1 MEAGPGNAVPEP
13 REPRPRVAVLAPN
26 PLLTVTVEAR
36 GNDGDDVHL
45 HPGGQG
51 VWVARMAAELGAETV
66 VCGLIGGE
74 TGAVLGPLLEQEHG
88 ERRLVETAGNSGC
101 YVIDRR
107 SGERELISD
116 ALADPPSRHEA
127 DGLFSI
133 TCAAAL
139 ESAAL
144 VVTNPYPL
152 DALPPQFF
160 PDLIADAR
168 ANGTPVLADLSSPR
182 LDSALEAK
190 PDVVK
195 INSWELSEFA
205 SSPVDTPEQLMAAA
219 RRLHESAAGTVVITR
234 GSEPALAIVGGEA
247 WELVPPSF
255 ERGSREGC
263 GDAMMGALAVG
274 WSRGLDWKEAL
285 VLGAATGAANFLRH
299 GLGTATRDVVES
311 LIDRVEL
318 RPA

>member
-1 MEAGPGNAVPEP
+1 
-13 REPRPRVAVLAPN
+13 VAILAPN
-26 PLLTVTVEAR
+26 PLLAVTIEAK
-36 GNDGDDVHL
+36 GSDGDDVHL

-74 TGAVLGPLLEQEHG
+74 TGAVLGPLLEHERG
-88 ERRLVETAGNSGC
+88 EPRLVETAGNTGC

-107 SGERELISD
+107 SGERRLISD
-116 ALADPPSRHEA
+116 SLAEPPSRHEA
-127 DGLFSI
+127 DELFSI
-133 TCAAAL
+133 ACAAAL

-144 VVTNPYPL
+144 VVCNPYP
-152 DALPPQFF
+152 DDGLPLEFF
-160 PDLIADAR
+160 ADLVADAR
-168 ANGTPVLADLSSPR
+168 ANGTPVLADLSTPR
-182 LDSALEAK
+182 LDSALEAD

-205 SSPVDTPEQLMAAA
+205 SSPVDSPEQLMAAA
-219 RRLHESAAGTVVITR
+219 RRLHESGAGTVVITR
-234 GSEPALAIVGGEA
+234 GAEPALVLADGEA
-247 WELVPPSF
+247 WELVPPRF

-263 GDAMMGALAVG
+263 GDSMMGALAVG
-274 WSRGLDWKEAL
+274 WARGLDRKEAL
-285 VLGAATGAANFLRH
+285 VLGAATGAASFLRH

-311 LIDRVEL
+311 LIERVEL

>member
-1 MEAGPGNAVPEP
+1 MAI
-13 REPRPRVAVLAPN
+13 LAPN
-26 PLLTVTVEAR
+26 PLLAVTIEVK
-36 GNDGDDVHL
+36 GSDGDDVHL

-74 TGAVLGPLLEQEHG
+74 TGAVLGPLLEHERG
-88 ERRLVETAGNSGC
+88 EPRLVETAGNTGC

-107 SGERELISD
+107 SGERRLISD
-116 ALADPPSRHEA
+116 SLAEPPSRHEA
-127 DGLFSI
+127 DELFSI
-133 TCAAAL
+133 ACAAAL

-144 VVTNPYPL
+144 VVCNPYP
-152 DALPPQFF
+152 DDGLPLEFF
-160 PDLIADAR
+160 ADLVADAR
-168 ANGTPVLADLSSPR
+168 ANGTPVLADLSTPR
-182 LDSALEAK
+182 LDSALEAD

-205 SSPVDTPEQLMAAA
+205 SSPVDSPEQLMAAA
-219 RRLHESAAGTVVITR
+219 RRLHESGAGTVVITR
-234 GSEPALAIVGGEA
+234 GAEPALVLADGEA
-247 WELVPPSF
+247 WELVPPRF

-263 GDAMMGALAVG
+263 GDSMMGALAVG
-274 WSRGLDWKEAL
+274 WARGLDRKEAL
-285 VLGAATGAANFLRH
+285 VLGAATGAASFLRH

-311 LIDRVEL
+311 LIERVEL

>member
-1 MEAGPGNAVPEP
+1 MAI
-13 REPRPRVAVLAPN
+13 LAPN
-26 PLLTVTVEAR
+26 PLLAVTIEAK
-36 GNDGDDVHL
+36 GSDGDDVHL

-74 TGAVLGPLLEQEHG
+74 TGAVLGPLLEHERG
-88 ERRLVETAGNSGC
+88 EPRLVETAGNTGC

-107 SGERELISD
+107 SGERRLISD
-116 ALADPPSRHEA
+116 SLAEPPSRHEA
-127 DGLFSI
+127 DELFSI
-133 TCAAAL
+133 ACAAAL

-144 VVTNPYPL
+144 VVCNPYP
-152 DALPPQFF
+152 DDGLPLEFF
-160 PDLIADAR
+160 ADLVADAR
-168 ANGTPVLADLSSPR
+168 ANGTPVLADLSTPR
-182 LDSALEAK
+182 LDSALEAD

-205 SSPVDTPEQLMAAA
+205 SSPVDSPEQLMAAA
-219 RRLHESAAGTVVITR
+219 RRLHESGAGTVVITR
-234 GSEPALAIVGGEA
+234 GAEPALVLADGEA
-247 WELVPPSF
+247 WELVPPRF

-263 GDAMMGALAVG
+263 GDSMMGALAVG
-274 WSRGLDWKEAL
+274 WARGLDRKEAL
-285 VLGAATGAANFLRH
+285 VLGAATGAASFLRH

-311 LIDRVEL
+311 LIERVEL